1 MTTIVNAL
9 AEALAAGCA
18 LPAMNAPGFDAM
30 VGMHRASHESGMPMV
45 IQTSARIVERH
56 GPRTVKTWF
65 DAASTIAGGEC
76 FLHLDHCSN
85 DDTIRACIAAGWDM
99 VMFDGS
105 HLSIDDNCARSAALA
120 KEAHAAGTAIEGE
133 VGPVGG
139 EEDGRTAVAQV
150 ARLEDVER
158 LAATSGIDCIAVG
171 FGNVHGNYT
180 TTANLR
186 WDVYESAHAAA
197 NLPLVLHG
205 GSGLSDQEF
214 LRAIDAG
221 TAKINIST
229 ELKKAYA
236 AVAADPVLA
245 QQLRR
250 DPALIHDG
258 FERAAYELA
267 LHYMSLFRSDRGGTS
282 R

>member
-1 MTTIVNAL
+1 VPTIVNAL
-9 AEALAAGCA
+9 AEALTSGRA

-30 VGMHRASHESGMPMV
+30 VGMSKASHESGEPMV

-56 GPRTVKTWF
+56 GAKAVKAWF
-65 DAASTIAGGEC
+65 DAARTIAGGSC
-76 FLHLDHCSN
+76 FLHLDHCS
-85 DDTIRACIAAGWDM
+85 DDNTIAACIAAGWDM

-105 HLSIDDNCARSAALA
+105 HLSIEENCARSTSLVNL
-120 KEAHAAGTAIEGE
+120 AHAAGTAVEGE

-139 EEDGRTAVAQV
+139 EEDGRSALAQV
-150 ARLEDVER
+150 ARLEDVEL
-158 LAATSGIDCIAVG
+158 LATRSGIDCIAVG

-186 WDVYESAHAAA
+186 WDVYERAHAVAQ
-197 NLPLVLHG
+197 LPLVLHG
-205 GSGLSDQEF
+205 GSGLSAAEF
-214 LRAIDAG
+214 HRAIGAG

-229 ELKKAYA
+229 ELKTAYT
-236 AVAADPVLA
+236 AVATDPVVIA
-245 QQLRR
+245 RMRR

-258 FERAAYELA
+258 LERAAYDLA
-267 LHYMSLFRSDRGGTS
+267 LRYISLFRSDRGGTS